1 MLAFACKARFLCR
14 QYALGTF
21 CDGAK
26 LRVCEQALRFL
37 YHIGSAVKVLMNGL
51 TKHIRAKTREVSAP
65 EEVATTTNWLQAL
78 TNNEAKSILPVKEV
92 PSVARVNIRLR
103 F

>member
-1 MLAFACKARFLCR
+1 
-14 QYALGTF
+14 
-21 CDGAK
+21 
-26 LRVCEQALRFL
+26 
-37 YHIGSAVKVLMNGL
+37 MNGL

-92 PSVARVNIRLR
+92 QASLASTYDCVSKKVW
-103 F
+103 